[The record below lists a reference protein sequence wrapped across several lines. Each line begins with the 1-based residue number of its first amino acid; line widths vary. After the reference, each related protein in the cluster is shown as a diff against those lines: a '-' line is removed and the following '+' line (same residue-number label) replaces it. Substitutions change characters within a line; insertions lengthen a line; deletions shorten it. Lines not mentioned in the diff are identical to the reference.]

1 MNIHGSKKGS
11 SKPRQPVIAPDS
23 AQSKTFI
30 SIMYGLGEG
39 EIAGLADGYKSVYL
53 DDTPLQNDDGE
64 FNFTGVKVDF
74 RAGTNDQT
82 PISGFAMVENK
93 MAVGVELR
101 SDKPFVRTINNRE
114 LSAVRVR
121 LNFNALKQ
129 HHENGDITG
138 YAISH
143 AIDIQTDGGAFKQVL
158 SDTVR
163 GKSLQGYKK
172 SHRIHLPN
180 KGAGEKAVE
189 LGSWGFCY
197 DDRFKVSSSPPFLQY
212 KSKA

>member
-1 MNIHGSKKGS
+1 MTSNALFFGL
-11 SKPRQPVIAPDS
+11 
-23 AQSKTFI
+23 
-30 SIMYGLGEG
+30 YGLCEG
-39 EIAGLADGYKSVYL
+39 QIAGLADGGKSIRL
-53 DDTPLQNDDGE
+53 DGTPIIGE
-64 FNFTGVKVDF
+64 NQQINLVGIEWDF

-82 PISGFAMVENK
+82 PISGFAMVENE

-114 LSAVRVR
+114 LSAVRVC
-121 LNFNALKQ
+121 LNFNVLKQ

-138 YAISH
+138 YAISY

-180 KGAGEKAVE
+180 KGQAKK
-189 LGSWGFCY
+189 
-197 DDRFKVSSSPPFLQY
+197 R
-212 KSKA
+212 

>member
-1 MNIHGSKKGS
+1 
-11 SKPRQPVIAPDS
+11 
-23 AQSKTFI
+23 
-30 SIMYGLGEG
+30 MYGLCEG
-39 EIAGLADGYKSVYL
+39 QIAGLADGGKSIRL
-53 DDTPLQNDDGE
+53 DGTPIIGE
-64 FNFTGVKVDF
+64 NQQINLAGIEWHF
-74 RAGTNDQT
+74 RAGSIDQT
-82 PISGFAMVENK
+82 PISGFAMVENE

-138 YAISH
+138 YAISY
-143 AIDIQTDGGAFKQVL
+143 AIDVQTDGEAFKQVL
-158 SDTVR
+158 SETVR
-163 GKSLQGYKK
+163 GKSSQGYKK

-189 LGSWGFCY
+189 LGGV
-197 DDRFKVSSSPPFLQY
+197 RKLGILL
-212 KSKA
+212 

>member
-1 MNIHGSKKGS
+1 
-11 SKPRQPVIAPDS
+11 
-23 AQSKTFI
+23 
-30 SIMYGLGEG
+30 MYGLCEG
-39 EIAGLADGYKSVYL
+39 QIAGLADGGKSIRL
-53 DDTPLQNDDGE
+53 DGTPIIGE
-64 FNFTGVKVDF
+64 NQQINLAGIEWDF
-74 RAGTNDQT
+74 RAGSIDQT
-82 PISGFAMVENK
+82 PISGFAMVENE

-138 YAISH
+138 YAISY

-163 GKSLQGYKK
+163 GKSSQGYKK

-197 DDRFKVSSSPPFLQY
+197 DDRFKFSSSPPFLPY

>member
-1 MNIHGSKKGS
+1 MTIHGSKKGS
-11 SKPRQPVIAPDS
+11 SKPRQPIIAPDS

-30 SIMYGLGEG
+30 NIMYGLGEG
-39 EIAGLADGYKSVYL
+39 EIAGLADGGKSISL
-53 DDTPLQNDDGE
+53 DGTPIIGE
-64 FNFTGVKVDF
+64 NQQINLAGIEWDF
-74 RAGTNDQT
+74 RAGSIDQT
-82 PISGFAMVENK
+82 PISGFVMVENE

-114 LSAVRVR
+114 PSAVRVR

-163 GKSLQGYKK
+163 GKSSQGYKK

-189 LGSWGFCY
+189 LGGV
-197 DDRFKVSSSPPFLQY
+197 RKLGILL
-212 KSKA
+212 

>member
-1 MNIHGSKKGS
+1 MGLFSKK
-11 SKPRQPVIAPDS
+11 KHKQHQPHIASDDLV
-23 AQSKTFI
+23 ANERFVDL
-30 SIMYGLGEG
+30 YGLCEG
-39 EIAGLADGYKSVYL
+39 QIAGLADGYKSVYL

-64 FNFTGVKVDF
+64 FNFPNVKVDF
-74 RAGTNDQT
+74 RAGSIDQT
-82 PISGFAMVENK
+82 PISGFAMVENE

-138 YAISH
+138 YAISY

-163 GKSLQGYKK
+163 GKSSQGYKK
-172 SHRIHLPN
+172 SHRIDLPN
-180 KGAGEKAVE
+180 KGQAKK
-189 LGSWGFCY
+189 
-197 DDRFKVSSSPPFLQY
+197 R
-212 KSKA
+212 